1 MNKDSTRYASSIQEK
16 RISDKFNGKI
26 SSNSGAAKF
35 SCGDVIL
42 SDIGLLIECKTC
54 MSDKKSFSIKKE
66 WLDKSADELFAS
78 RCNSNVIAFN
88 FNYEDK
94 KDYYVINDKLMKFL
108 IEKLREEN
116 NS

>member
-1 MNKDSTRYASSIQEK
+1 MKIVF
-16 RISDKFNGKI
+16 FN
-26 SSNSGAAKF
+26 
-35 SCGDVIL
+35 
-42 SDIGLLIECKTC
+42 
-54 MSDKKSFSIKKE
+54 KKSFSIKKE